1 MEDIKWI
8 RDTSHGMVRYQCDN
22 CKGYKTL
29 AYNFCPDC
37 GAKMDVIETNKD
49 KELREERR
57 AAGVLSDKEK
67 FGLEMLTGIMQDI
80 NTGTSFR
87 TIIENC
93 LTAIMK
99 NCDVDKVTLFGA
111 EITLDKFNDY
121 LKINNRDFEGYLKND
136 VRR

>member
-1 MEDIKWI
+1 MKDTKWI

-49 KELREERR
+49 KELREERK
-57 AAGVLSDKEK
+57 AAGVLSDKET
-67 FGLEMLTGIMQDI
+67 FGLEI

-99 NCDVDKVTLFGA
+99 NCDVDKVTFFDD
-111 EITLDKFNDY
+111 EITLDIFKNY